1 MSIGRS
7 SRTIRVMHSIRR
19 VKMSTALNGGR
30 PYHEEFNTKEYLN
43 SFFGSLEG
51 NPHLKGRFTWR
62 WEQMYKFVTRY
73 NSKWNNKTAKLLEF
87 GGGPAVVPLV
97 SVAPYVDQ
105 ITFSAYLESERKE
118 VELWKQ
124 GKEGAHDWSSHFK
137 YVTNE
142 VENIAGDDA
151 WREREELLRKRIT
164 AIVPC
169 DALSDNP
176 LLGRQ
181 ELFELISTSLCLEAA
196 STTYT
201 QYKEVVKKMIGLLKP
216 GGFFMIISPECATY
230 YRFGGKKWSCLYVTL
245 ENVKEA
251 LAEAGTTVIA
261 TERDP
266 ASIEQIQNP
275 IASDSKGFIFVA
287 AQKVKF

>member
-1 MSIGRS
+1 MSIVLS
-7 SRTIRVMHSIRR
+7 SRTTARVVHSIRR
-19 VKMSTALNGGR
+19 VKMSTLNER
-30 PYHEEFNTKEYLN
+30 PYYEEFNSKEYLN

-62 WEQMYKFVTRY
+62 WEQTYKFFTRY
-73 NSKWNNKTAKLLEF
+73 SCKWDNKIARLLEF
-87 GGGPAVVPLV
+87 GGGPAIAPLI

-118 VELWKQ
+118 VELWKH
-124 GKEGAHDWSSHFK
+124 GREGAHNWSSHFK
-137 YVTNE
+137 YVVNE
-142 VENIAGDDA
+142 VESIAGDDA
-151 WREREELLRKRIT
+151 WREREDLLRRRIT
-164 AIVPC
+164 SIVPC
-169 DALSDNP
+169 DALCDNP
-176 LLGRQ
+176 LLSRQ
-181 ELFELISTSLCLEAA
+181 ELHELVSTSLCLEAA
-196 STTYT
+196 CTTYA

-216 GGFFMIISPECATY
+216 GGFFMIVSPECATY
-230 YRFGGKKWSCLYVTL
+230 YKFGGKKWPCLYVTL

-266 ASIEQIQNP
+266 ASMEQIQNP
-275 IASDSKGFIFVA
+275 VASDSKAFIFVA